1 MKNEKECL
9 KIKPTLLDHNKL
21 YIEQHNNK
29 TGEVKKE
36 HIWEWS
42 YVCWELLS
50 FKYYK

>member
-1 MKNEKECL
+1 MKNEKEYL
-9 KIKPTLLDHNKL
+9 KIKPALLDHNKL
-21 YIEQHNNK
+21 CTEQ